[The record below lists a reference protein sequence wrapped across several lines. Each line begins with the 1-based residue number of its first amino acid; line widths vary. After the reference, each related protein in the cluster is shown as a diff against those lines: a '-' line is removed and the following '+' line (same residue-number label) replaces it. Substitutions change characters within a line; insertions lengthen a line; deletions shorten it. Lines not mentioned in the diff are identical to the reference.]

1 MLQQIDSAI
10 GFATVMLL
18 LSLVITAVVQTVTAV
33 LDLRGHNLRL
43 GIAKLLKQ
51 IVPELRKFSPAAKN
65 AGLTLAD
72 EVAKAI
78 VTHPSLEVGLT
89 HLKAIRADELIK
101 ILDDLASDAPMQP
114 DALSEDI
121 RKTLRTTLSQAS
133 AGVRKIEQ
141 DVNSWFDTIMDR
153 TSDSFVRHTRIT
165 TVAVAAVIV
174 FAVQIDAGAIWRQI
188 STSPELRANLLKISD
203 STASQADR
211 ILAQGP
217 PASLTL
223 QNMATNRS
231 SADEV
236 KALTGAPRDL
246 IRCEDGLNWV
256 RANVP
261 SLSKEFSDNC
271 DGAVVNEL
279 KEARSNMQAVS
290 ADFSKMQVGIVYPG
304 LQIKGWDTLGIWGQT
319 LWQPAHFLGV
329 LVTVILLSFGAPFWF
344 NTLQELANLKPS
356 TASKI
361 QKESAMQDPADGQS
375 A

>member
-10 GFATVMLL
+10 GFVTVMLL
-18 LSLVITAVVQTVTAV
+18 LSLVITAVVQMVTAA
-33 LDLRGHNLRL
+33 LDLRGQNLRL
-43 GIAKLLKQ
+43 GIVKLLKQ

-89 HLKAIRADELIK
+89 RLKAIRADELIK

-114 DALSEDI
+114 DAVSEDVRRI
-121 RKTLRTTLSQAS
+121 LRTALSQAS
-133 AGVRKIEQ
+133 ERVRKIEH

-165 TVAVAAVIV
+165 TIAVAAVIV

-188 STSPELRANLLKISD
+188 STSPELRANLLKLSD
-203 STASQADR
+203 SAASQADR

-231 SADEV
+231 NADEV

-256 RANVP
+256 RTNVP

-271 DGAVVNEL
+271 AGTVVNEL
-279 KEARSNMQAVS
+279 KDAKSNMQVVS
-290 ADFSKMQVGIVYPG
+290 ADFSKTQVGIVYPG
-304 LQIKGWDTLGIWGQT
+304 LQIKGWDTLGIWGHT

-329 LVTVILLSFGAPFWF
+329 LVSVILLSFGAPFWF
-344 NTLQELANLKPS
+344 NTLQQLANLKPS

-361 QKESAMQDPADGQS
+361 QKESADGTS
-375 A
+375 